1 MSAARTGYI
10 LETLGMDDHTI
21 NLGLTAAWLHDLGNT
36 IDRVDHTAIK
46 LEFHLINNEQT
57 LM

>member
-36 IDRVDHTAIK
+36 TGTV
-46 LEFHLINNEQT
+46 EYE
-57 LM
+57 